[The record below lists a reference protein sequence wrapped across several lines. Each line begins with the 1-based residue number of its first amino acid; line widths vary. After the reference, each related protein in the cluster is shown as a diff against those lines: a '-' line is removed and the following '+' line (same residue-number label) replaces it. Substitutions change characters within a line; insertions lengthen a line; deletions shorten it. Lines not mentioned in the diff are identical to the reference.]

1 MRVVIYTEFGIFYN
15 VKSLLSYMFSRNIN
29 AINRGFIVR
38 GREIKKFNVTRSELY
53 QICFK

>member
-38 GREIKKFNVTRSELY
+38 GREIKKFNVTRLELY

>member
-15 VKSLLSYMFSRNIN
+15 VKALLSYMFSRNIN

-53 QICFK
+53 QIN